1 MNEIIKIELLG
12 IKKQIL
18 TDYQPTKV
26 SIQAMKLLLD
36 YSSEIPYELQSD
48 LHSLIAM
55 DMDEFILP
63 QEECIEIIDRLIA
76 WCLG

>member
-1 MNEIIKIELLG
+1 MDELIKTELLEFR
-12 IKKQIL
+12 KQIL
-18 TDYQPTKV
+18 ADYQPTKV
-26 SIQAMKLLLD
+26 SIQAMKFLLD
-36 YSSEIPYELQSD
+36 YSNEIPHELQSD

-76 WCLG
+76 WRS

>member
-1 MNEIIKIELLG
+1 MDELIKTELLEFR
-12 IKKQIL
+12 KQIL
-18 TDYQPTKV
+18 ADYQPTKV
-26 SIQAMKLLLD
+26 SIQAMKFLLD
-36 YSSEIPYELQSD
+36 YSNEISYELQSD

-76 WCLG
+76 WRS

>member
-1 MNEIIKIELLG
+1 MNELIKAELLELRRH
-12 IKKQIL
+12 IL
-18 TDYQPTKV
+18 ADYQPTKV
-26 SIQAMKLLLD
+26 SIQAMKFLLD
-36 YSSEIPYELQSD
+36 YSNEISYELQSD

-76 WCLG
+76 WRS